1 MKGTKITTDNYFDT
15 IEEVG
20 FENLPLIL
28 KQSHMVIMTKT
39 DMGNDWSKYKS
50 DADLK
55 RMINL
60 AFRKLE
66 ELINSENDYPD
77 NSQIKKFKTE
87 YDLIKRFLELHNA
100 TKTHAE
106 LKSFLNKLIE
116 SIEQKKIRKTSPV
129 ANEIMFIQNALIAK
143 SKGMA
148 SSKIKLALKDS
159 TIQTMEDALQLI
171 SEQNIPKE
179 TKTPKKKPDNKNL
192 NGLTETEPKTETSV
206 NLMKSTDFANLQFN
220 TIGFK
225 DKWLSFIGDPAP
237 GFTAMVFGMPKM
249 GKSYLC
255 VDFAGYLARNHGR
268 VLYVAKEEKL
278 DKTLQDKLNDKNV
291 AHDNLDIAD
300 ALPKDLNG
308 YDFIFL
314 DSVNKLGLS
323 PQDLEKLKAENKGRS
338 FIYIFQATKNGKFK
352 GNNEFQHDVDVVI
365 EVPEQGKAVQFG
377 RFNQGGEMD
386 IFSSEELSGVKQS
399 VIEIEAELPI
409 ALEEM
414 FIYIKRT
421 GEKLEDITSILDDQ
435 PERGVAEIK
444 EIVNEIIKKKKANVQ
459 LLDVEHSYNDSY
471 NVTHGVAYFTVKLS
485 GTKADLRKIAGENKS
500 IVYDWDGGLNGR
512 LKRNSLRVPKDVSML
527 AGNKK
532 EPMENGKLG
541 KELKVK
547 IEHHSW
553 GDIIVLKHGIDWH
566 AILHPDDIKAIA
578 KLRIWEK
585 TKVKDEQGYTWEI
598 TNNGE
603 GFNLNNLYSN
613 YKGHFKIDREY
624 LNAQEKGKAM
634 KKAAP
639 VKEKKYPAWTSSED
653 LNERDKEILRHIYDL
668 YSEGKMDQAM
678 DYASNVGDTVIRE
691 AIPSDIWVAL
701 GGKLTKTGEDSLKI
715 TKLKDEALSKIERI
729 SEVTDLLSKD
739 KDANWGNAGSLANLH
754 ETLGTYLEDG
764 YKEHEGYSKSLNES
778 LKRHSSAIRKLLKR
792 ITMRVDRFVKYK
804 HTPELAHLNQL
815 LSECIDS
822 FKNLKKKQDT
832 TNDEFTPPKG
842 IDYSDEF
849 RELRIMYE
857 DNMGRKFTDD
867 EFNAIF
873 ETALRKNKHLY
884 KNAIDLQNNFMGF
897 LMAMDAATTEWE
909 S

>member
-1 MKGTKITTDNYFDT
+1 MKGKKITTDNYFDT
-15 IEEVG
+15 IDEIG
-20 FENLPLIL
+20 FENLPQPL
-28 KQSHMVIMTKT
+28 QESHMAIIAKT
-39 DMGNDWSKYKS
+39 NEGEDWSG
-50 DADLK
+50 DAGFN
-55 RMINL
+55 RMVNL
-60 AFRKLE
+60 AFKKLE
-66 ELINSENDYPD
+66 EFIGSNDEYPD
-77 NSQIKKFKTE
+77 NSQINKYKKE
-87 YDLIKRFLELHNA
+87 YDFIKRFLELHN
-100 TKTHAE
+100 TSKTHGE
-106 LKSFLNKLIE
+106 LKEFLNDLIQ

-129 ANEIMFIQNALIAK
+129 AKEIMFIQNALIIK
-143 SKGMA
+143 SKGIA
-148 SSKIKLALKDS
+148 SSKIKLALRDT
-159 TIQTMEDALQLI
+159 TIQTMEEALQLI

-179 TKTPKKKPDNKNL
+179 TKIPKRKSGNKNL
-192 NGLTETEPKTETSV
+192 NGLTETEQKPESSV

-291 AHDNLDIAD
+291 AHENLDIAD
-300 ALPKDLNG
+300 ALPQDLNG

-338 FIYIFQATKNGKFK
+338 FIYVFQATKNGKFK

-386 IFSSEELSGVKQS
+386 IFGNSSSLSG
-399 VIEIEAELPI
+399 IP
-409 ALEEM
+409 
-414 FIYIKRT
+414 
-421 GEKLEDITSILDDQ
+421 
-435 PERGVAEIK
+435 
-444 EIVNEIIKKKKANVQ
+444 
-459 LLDVEHSYNDSY
+459 
-471 NVTHGVAYFTVKLS
+471 
-485 GTKADLRKIAGENKS
+485 
-500 IVYDWDGGLNGR
+500 
-512 LKRNSLRVPKDVSML
+512 LRVPKDVSML
-527 AGNKK
+527 AGKK
-532 EPMENGKLG
+532 QEPMENGKIG

-547 IEHHSW
+547 IAHNSW
-553 GDIIVLKHGIDWH
+553 GDVAVLKHGKDWH

-585 TKVKDEQGYTWEI
+585 TTIKDEQGYTWEI

-624 LNAQEKGKAM
+624 LNAQEKGKAL

-653 LNERDKEILRHIYDL
+653 LNERYKEILRHIYDL

-729 SEVTDLLSKD
+729 SEITDLLSKD

-754 ETLGTYLEDG
+754 ETLGKYLEDG

-778 LKRHSSAIRKLLKR
+778 LKRHSSAIRMLLKR
-792 ITMRVDRFVKYK
+792 ITLRADRFVKHK
-804 HTPELAHLNQL
+804 HAPELAHLNEL

-832 TNDEFTPPKG
+832 TNDEFTPPKD

-849 RELRIMYE
+849 RELRIMHE

-873 ETALRKNKHLY
+873 ELALRKNKLFY
-884 KNAIDLQNNFMGF
+884 KNALDLQNNFMGF
-897 LMAMDAATTEWE
+897 LMTMDAATSEWE